1 MISDKTKEWIN
12 NWGALTLAIAS
23 LIILTPLLVLAS
35 MYISIRTLNCLIK
48 ENTIFLATKKAR
60 ITLYANLL
68 AVCISGLSLGSYVV
82 VMSALI

>member
-23 LIILTPLLVLAS
+23 LIILPPLLVLAS
-35 MYISIRTLNCLIK
+35 MYISIRTLNRLIK

-82 VMSALI
+82 VMFALI